1 MDGLLKLVAIILIF
15 YMLGWLS
22 KKNQQ
27 RVEKWFD
34 RIVNLFNKKRR
45 ENENQAPDKK
55 IVEQKSKLQKA
66 FNNPT
71 AFDQFLGEFKISPKE
86 WEIIELVCDGYT
98 NKEID
103 NKLYISL
110 ATVKDYLYKIFQKTG
125 VKNRVQL
132 TNFIRNTIDD
142 ANKQDH

>member
-1 MDGLLKLVAIILIF
+1 MDGLLKFVAIMLIF

-22 KKNQQ
+22 KKNQR

-45 ENENQAPDKK
+45 ENENQAPDEK

-71 AFDQFLGEFKISPKE
+71 AFNQFLEEFKISSKE
-86 WEIIELVCDGYT
+86 WEIIELVCDGCT

-103 NKLYISL
+103 DKLYISL
-110 ATVKDYLYKIFQKTG
+110 ATVKDYLHKIFQKTG

-142 ANKQDH
+142 ANKQDN

>member
-1 MDGLLKLVAIILIF
+1 MDGLLKFVAIMLIF

-22 KKNQQ
+22 KKNQR

-45 ENENQAPDKK
+45 ENENQAPDEKV
-55 IVEQKSKLQKA
+55 VEQKSKLQKA

-71 AFDQFLGEFKISPKE
+71 AFNQFLEEFKISSRE
-86 WEIIELVCDGYT
+86 WEIIELVCDDCT
-98 NKEID
+98 NKEIEE
-103 NKLYISL
+103 KLYCSL
-110 ATVKDYLYKIFQKTG
+110 ATVKDYLHKIFQKTG

-142 ANKQDH
+142 ANKQDN